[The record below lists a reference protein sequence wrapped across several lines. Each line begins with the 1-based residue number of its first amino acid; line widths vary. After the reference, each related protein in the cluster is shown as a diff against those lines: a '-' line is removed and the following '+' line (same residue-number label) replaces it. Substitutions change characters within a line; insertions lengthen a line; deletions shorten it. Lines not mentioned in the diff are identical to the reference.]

1 MHQPTVDTQTM
12 KRSIFV
18 YDNGVKDDL
27 LKLLYKVNIDMKI
40 LVNTPYGLTEP
51 SLIPA
56 PVAEGDILPLGGSRS
71 GRSRA
76 DLYTIFHFYLS

>member
-27 LKLLYKVNIDMKI
+27 LELLYKVNINIKMS
-40 LVNTPYGLTEP
+40 VNTPYGL
-51 SLIPA
+51 
-56 PVAEGDILPLGGSRS
+56 
-71 GRSRA
+71 
-76 DLYTIFHFYLS
+76 H